1 MSSDWAMWRAACQG
15 HEASAVQL
23 VRRLTPQA
31 MGLARQL
38 LRHQED
44 AEDVVQESFLRLWG
58 AQPSDTR
65 GAALATY
72 FNTIVINRCKTWLGQ
87 RRELSTDPEQL
98 ADWIDAA
105 PPGDETDDTTGEAL
119 DAPRLQAAMLR
130 LPARQRMALA
140 MWAYADADA
149 AGIARSLE
157 LDTNAAHQLLHRA
170 KAALRRCLQ
179 EKPS

>member
-15 HEASAVQL
+15 HEPSAIQL

-38 LRHQED
+38 LLRQED

-58 AQPSDTR
+58 ARPSETR

-72 FNTIVINRCKTWLGQ
+72 FNTIVINRCKTWLV
-87 RRELSTDPEQL
+87 RRQELSTDPDQL
-98 ADWIDAA
+98 AGWIEADT
-105 PPGDETDDTTGEAL
+105 PDDGPGDPAHTAL
-119 DAPRLQAAMLR
+119 DAHRLQTAMQK
-130 LPARQRMALA
+130 LPPRQRMALA
-140 MWAYADADA
+140 MWAYADADVA
-149 AGIARSLE
+149 QIARSLE

-170 KAALRRCLQ
+170 KITLRRGLQ
-179 EKPS
+179 ENPS